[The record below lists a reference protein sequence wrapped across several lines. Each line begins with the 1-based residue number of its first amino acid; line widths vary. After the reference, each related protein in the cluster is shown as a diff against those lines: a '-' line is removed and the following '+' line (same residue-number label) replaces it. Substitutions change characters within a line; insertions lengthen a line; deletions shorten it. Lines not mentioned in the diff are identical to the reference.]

1 MKCINLDGEQEIH
14 NKCVDGKSLLKW
26 KRSRRFT
33 RQITFLFIEKIA
45 LLLIEK
51 VEDKLLFRK

>member
-1 MKCINLDGEQEIH
+1 MGIP
-14 NKCVDGKSLLKW
+14 W

-33 RQITFLFIEKIA
+33 QQITFLFIEKIGA